1 MRTGEIVMA
10 RNASA
15 LRDVAQA
22 LLALAIV
29 LAATP
34 ARADEDKVD
43 KNGALVPSVSTSL
56 PNNGDPGGMRKWLYE
71 RGLTYS
77 FVLTSELLG
86 DVAGGIRP
94 GAVFQGKLETIIKAD
109 LEKMLGLR
117 GLSFFTNSF
126 EIHNTGGIRRDHVG
140 SFNTISNIEA
150 LATMRLSEIWL
161 EQKLFNDTFS
171 IRFGQLAAD
180 QEFFIAD
187 YSQFLMT
194 SDWPSIT
201 AQNLPSGG
209 PAYPLATPGIRLKFE
224 PNKQTALLL
233 ALFNGDPSGP
243 GPDDAQVKNRYGLN
257 FRVTDPPLLMGEAQY
272 KYNQEKTDTGLAG
285 ILRVGFWHHFG
296 EFNSQRFD
304 SNGRSLADPLSNGI
318 VARLRGTSGV
328 YGVIDQQLYRPAGGG
343 PDSGIA
349 MFSRAGISA
358 PDRNPTELYWD
369 GGIVFTGMLP
379 KRPDDKVAV
388 TFLYTRMS
396 RDAAALDQDAIVYTG
411 VPRPIRDYE
420 LNLALVYH
428 AQIVPGW
435 TLQPAFHYVI
445 HPGGHI
451 PDPNAT
457 VPGAAI
463 KDAAVFA
470 LRSVI
475 TY

>member
-1 MRTGEIVMA
+1 MRAGETSVA
-10 RNASA
+10 
-15 LRDVAQA
+15 RDVAMRRA
-22 LLALAIV
+22 GLLALAV
-29 LAATP
+29 MLAAAP
-34 ARADEDKVD
+34 ARAADDDKVD
-43 KNGALVPSVSTSL
+43 KNGAPIPSIATSL
-56 PNNGDPGGMRKWLYE
+56 PNNGDPGGLRKWLYE

-77 FVLTSELLG
+77 FVLTSELHR
-86 DVAGGIRP
+86 DVAGGMRQ
-94 GAVFQGKLETIIKAD
+94 GGVFQGKLETIVKAD

-126 EIHNTGGIRRDHVG
+126 EIHNTGGIRRDYVG
-140 SFNTISNIEA
+140 SFNTIANIEA
-150 LATMRLSEIWL
+150 LATMRLSELWL
-161 EQKLFNDTFS
+161 EQKFFNDTFS
-171 IRFGQLAAD
+171 VRFGQLAAD
-180 QEFFIAD
+180 AEFFISS
-187 YSQFLMT
+187 YSDFLMT

-209 PAYPLATPGIRLKFE
+209 PAYPLSTPGIRLRYDDPTKHVS
-224 PNKQTALLL
+224 LLL

-243 GPDDAQVKNRYGLN
+243 GTDDPQSRNRYGLN

-272 KYNQEKTDTGLAG
+272 RYNQEKTDTGLAG
-285 ILRVGFWHHFG
+285 IWRLGFWHHFG
-296 EFNSQRFD
+296 AFNNQRLGA
-304 SNGRSLADPLSNGI
+304 NGLSLANPLSTS
-318 VARLRGTSGV
+318 VPARMRGTTGIYAV
-328 YGVIDQQLYRPAGGG
+328 VDHQLYRPAGGG
-343 PDSGIA
+343 PDSGIS
-349 MFSRAGISA
+349 MFSRFGISE

-379 KRPDDKVAV
+379 SRPDDKLAA
-388 TFLYTRMS
+388 TFLYTKMS
-396 RDAAALDQDAIVYTG
+396 RDAAALDRDMIAFTG
-411 VPRPIRDYE
+411 MPQPIRDYE

-435 TLQPAFHYVI
+435 TLQPAVHFVF

-463 KDAAVFA
+463 KDATVFS

>member
-1 MRTGEIVMA
+1 MTR
-10 RNASA
+10 SA
-15 LRDVAQA
+15 AVAHA
-22 LLALAIV
+22 LLALAAV
-29 LAATP
+29 LAAAP
-34 ARADEDKVD
+34 AFAASDEVD
-43 KNGALVPSVSTSL
+43 KNGAPVPSISTSL
-56 PNNGDPGGMRKWLYE
+56 PNNGDSGGIRKWLYE
-71 RGLTYS
+71 RGLTFS
-77 FVLTSELLG
+77 FVLTSEVLG
-86 DVAGGIRP
+86 DVAGGMRQ
-94 GAVFQGKLETIIKAD
+94 GAVFQGKLETIVKAD

-117 GLSFFTNSF
+117 GLSFFANSF
-126 EIHNTGGIRRDHVG
+126 EIHNTGGIRRNYVG

-150 LATMRLSEIWL
+150 LATMRLSELWL
-161 EQKLFNDTFS
+161 EQKFFNDMFS

-180 QEFFIAD
+180 AEFFISD
-187 YSQFLMT
+187 YSVFLMT

-209 PAYPLATPGIRLKFE
+209 PAYPLSTPGIRFKFE
-224 PNKQTALLL
+224 PNQQTALLL

-243 GPDDAQVKNRYGLN
+243 GPEDAQVKNRYGLN

-272 KYNQEKTDTGLAG
+272 KRNQGKADAGLAS

-296 EFNSQRFD
+296 AFDSQRFD
-304 SNGRSLADPLSNGI
+304 ANGLSLANPLSNGI
-318 VARLRGTSGV
+318 PAKLRGTSGL

-343 PDSGIA
+343 PDSGIS

-358 PDRNPTELYWD
+358 PDRNPTEFYWD

-379 KRPDDKVAV
+379 HRPDDKFAA

-396 RDAAALDQDAIVYTG
+396 HDAAALDQDAIYAG

-420 LNLALVYH
+420 LNLAVVYQ

-445 HPGGHI
+445 HPGGHV